1 MTTKQI
7 DVGGSQ
13 FENIFVYPGVALVVT
28 QGDEYSVTI
37 EAGDNFIDDV
47 EITLAENSLTIKDG
61 SGCNLVRDYGQTT
74 AYVTAPNLVEIYSN
88 TEQTIRSNGTLTY
101 PMLRLYSMD
110 FFGGVG
116 TGDFIMEVNNSQLVI
131 QSNHVS
137 AFFITGRTN
146 QMLLSFYNGN
156 GRFEGADFLA
166 DEIILF
172 HRGANDMIVNP
183 VETLS
188 GDLYSTGNV
197 RSVSHPPNVNVN
209 EHYTGRLIFVN

>member
-1 MTTKQI
+1 MAVAVTKTLRATDAI
-7 DVGGSQ
+7 SAGLGCR
-13 FENIFVYPGVALVVT
+13 AL
-28 QGDEYSVTI
+28 
-37 EAGDNFIDDV
+37 
-47 EITLAENSLTIKDG
+47 
-61 SGCNLVRDYGQTT
+61 
-74 AYVTAPNLVEIYSN
+74 
-88 TEQTIRSNGTLTY
+88 
-101 PMLRLYSMD
+101 
-110 FFGGVG
+110 GGVG